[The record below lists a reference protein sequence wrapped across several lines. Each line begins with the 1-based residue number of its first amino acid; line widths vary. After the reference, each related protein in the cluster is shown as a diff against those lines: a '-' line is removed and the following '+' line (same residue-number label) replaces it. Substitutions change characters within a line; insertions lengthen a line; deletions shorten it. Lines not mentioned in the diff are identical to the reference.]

1 MSAGAIG
8 GMGGIGGIGGMGG
21 VGGMGGMGHMGGMSG
36 MGGAVGS
43 APAAAGNTNPSGV
56 SEAAPSTKVHISAAA
71 EKALSAE
78 GTKAGASPTAAANVL
93 TGTHSITD
101 SGAINSKLSDFSV
114 VTNLNV
120 NVDIQNINVGSDGLN
135 GNRFDDIVAALLI
148 AMMMQQQEKR
158 ASFLSN

>member
-1 MSAGAIG
+1 MIMSAGAIG
-8 GMGGIGGIGGMGG
+8 GI
-21 VGGMGGMGHMGGMSG
+21 GGMGGMGHMGGIGNTS
-36 MGGAVGS
+36 GAVGS
-43 APAAAGNTNPSGV
+43 TPAAAGNTTPPGV

-78 GTKAGASPTAAANVL
+78 SAEAGASSTTAANVL
-93 TGTHSITD
+93 KGTHAIAD
-101 SGAINSKLSDFSV
+101 LGATNSKQSDFSV

-120 NVDIQNINVGSDGLN
+120 NVDIQNVNIGADGLN